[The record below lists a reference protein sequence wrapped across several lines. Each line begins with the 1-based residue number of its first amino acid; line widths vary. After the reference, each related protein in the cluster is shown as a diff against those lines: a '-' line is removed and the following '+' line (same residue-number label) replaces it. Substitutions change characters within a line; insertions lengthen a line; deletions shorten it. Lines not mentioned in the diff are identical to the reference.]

1 MRAGAGKPLETSGKA
16 RRNSTPREPGDLPAF
31 QTRPP
36 DSRAVVT
43 EVDMTTKSQTRAG
56 SQSGQRIA
64 TGLFALFLGAFF
76 IFGAGFAH
84 SQALHDTA
92 HDVRHAF
99 GFPCH

>member
-1 MRAGAGKPLETSGKA
+1 
-16 RRNSTPREPGDLPAF
+16 
-31 QTRPP
+31 
-36 DSRAVVT
+36 
-43 EVDMTTKSQTRAG
+43 MTTKSQTLAG
-56 SQSGQRIA
+56 SQSGTRIAGQRIA